1 MNTSNPTQYKLPFSL
16 LSTWKTHTR
25 TRTHTLSLSLSLSLF
40 SLFFLSFSLP
50 LTLSLFLSFSLSL
63 SLPLLDKQR
72 QTVERYIQ
80 LPQQRKRSKPTVGD
94 TCNVVHAQIQR
105 QNPAC
110 HLCTRG
116 VIWIS
121 RTFHLHIT
129 NFVTILKCGSCSDS
143 TPKSW
148 LLPPQPRSHLN
159 STNFDSPIC
168 CLCTQE
174 VIWILI
180 RTFHLNITN
189 FVTNLIPL
197 CSWCTQRVIQIS
209 RTWEIF

>member
-94 TCNVVHAQIQR
+94 TCNMVHTQIQR
-105 QNPAC
+105 QNPVRY
-110 HLCTRG
+110 LCTQG
-116 VIWIS
+116 VIRKSWTLI
-121 RTFHLHIT
+121 LL
-129 NFVTILKCGSCSDS
+129 FVTCVPKKLIEFHELWFSC
-143 TPKSW
+143 
-148 LLPPQPRSHLN
+148 LLPVHPGGHLN
-159 STNFDSPIC
+159 SYTNFSFEYHDLFI
-168 CLCTQE
+168 
-174 VIWILI
+174 VWK
-180 RTFHLNITN
+180 
-189 FVTNLIPL
+189 
-197 CSWCTQRVIQIS
+197 S
-209 RTWEIF
+209 RTLILLFVSCASKESFDFSHELFIWTSRTL